1 MTTPSLPAFA
11 PTSRNRY
18 IRRQQRTKQ
27 QQNLRRQQ
35 RYADTLLFLWACGLI
50 AFLVHLAFS

>member
-27 QQNLRRQQ
+27 QQALRRKQ
-35 RYADTLLFLWACGLI
+35 RYADILLFFYSCVLI
-50 AFLVHLAFS
+50 AFLVHLALS

>member
-1 MTTPSLPAFA
+1 MTTPTLPAFA
-11 PTSRNRY
+11 STSRNRY

-27 QQNLRRQQ
+27 QQTLRRQQ
-35 RYADTLLFLWACGLI
+35 RNADILLFLWASGLI